1 MSVQTSQ
8 DINKTENVTL
18 KWRFNRFLE
27 RHFPEGLYARALF
40 IIVTPM
46 VLLQSI
52 VAFAFM
58 ERHWERVTKNLSK
71 SAAQQISYIVSSY
84 EQLPSAENARRIEEL
99 TRQKLDM
106 NLSITPN
113 AELPGPARKPFFS
126 ILDLKLSQQ
135 VAKRVKRPYW
145 IDTLGNNRYVDI
157 RIKSGS
163 DIFRFTIE
171 KERVYAASTHI
182 FLMWMVGSSIVLLL
196 IAIIFLR
203 NQIRPILQ
211 LAHAAQSFGVGRDV
225 PDFQPR
231 GAAEIKA
238 ASQAFIKMRER
249 IERHVDQRTA
259 MLAGVSH
266 DLRTVLTRFKLNLA
280 VLGDSQEVQD
290 LKQDTDEMQ
299 SMLEDYMSFA
309 KGDEGE
315 KPQQIDIPKLFR
327 NIRKAISRGGKPV
340 ELALDEAPDT
350 ADVKPN
356 AIRRCIGNLV
366 TNACR
371 HADWVRITVSTDNE
385 NLNVYV
391 DDDGPGI
398 PPEFREDV
406 FRPFFRIDNEA
417 RNQDQ
422 AGTGLGLAIAKD
434 IARSHG
440 GDISLSE
447 SEIGGLRAHLQIPL
461 FQYPD

>member
-1 MSVQTSQ
+1 
-8 DINKTENVTL
+8 
-18 KWRFNRFLE
+18 
-27 RHFPEGLYARALF
+27 
-40 IIVTPM
+40 
-46 VLLQSI
+46 
-52 VAFAFM
+52 M

-71 SAAQQISYIVSSY
+71 STAQQISYIVSSY
-84 EQLPSAENARRIEEL
+84 ENEPGVENAKRIEQL

-106 NLSITPN
+106 HLSIKMN
-113 AELPGPARKPFFS
+113 AELPPAAKKPFFS

-135 VAKRVKRPYW
+135 VGKRVKRPYW
-145 IDTLGNNRYVDI
+145 IDTTGKSNYVDI
-157 RIKSGS
+157 RIKSK
-163 DIFRFTIE
+163 DDVFLFIIK
-171 KERVYAASTHI
+171 KERVYASSTHI
-182 FLMWMVGSSIVLLL
+182 FLMWMVGSSIVLLI

-238 ASQAFIKMRER
+238 AAEAFIKMRER

-266 DLRTVLTRFKLNLA
+266 DLRTILTRFKLNLA
-280 VLGDSQEVQD
+280 VLGDSPEVEG
-290 LKQDTDEMQ
+290 LKQDTEEMQ
-299 SMLEDYMSFA
+299 NMLEDYMSFA

-315 KPQQIDIPKLFR
+315 KPQHIDIPKLFR

-340 ELALDEAPDT
+340 ELALDEAPET

-371 HADWVRITVSTDNE
+371 HADWVRITVTADEE
-385 NLNVYV
+385 NLHVYV

-398 PPEFREDV
+398 PEEFREDV
-406 FRPFFRIDNEA
+406 FRPFFRIDNES
-417 RNQDQ
+417 RNHADG
-422 AGTGLGLAIAKD
+422 GTGLGLAIAKD

-440 GDISLSE
+440 GDLSLE
-447 SEIGGLRAHLQIPL
+447 DAEMGGLRAHLSIPL
-461 FQYPD
+461 FQYQ